1 VYRLLLEIYI
11 IDFGGA
17 IALEELGRY
26 FSGSIWPLLGLM
38 AIIVLFLLR
47 GVVVAGKW
55 RRKQFLSQMDT
66 LADPRRKT
74 STEIAKA
81 MRAQRAADFWEM
93 LARRFY
99 FGTALTSALGLVLL
113 QFLPLTTTQS
123 LYVKWVLTLI
133 TFGATSIL
141 LWYWQGWEDD
151 RERVLRKRLRL
162 AYEREQARRGLV
174 VRDESTGLYSHE
186 FFLQELRREVGRFFQ
201 RSLPISC
208 LILELERFDDF
219 KSQWG
224 ESVAETTLKRIGQ
237 AIEQNVRS
245 YDIAARYGPNRFAV
259 ALLKCKRE
267 DADGVGQRITG
278 NVTHLVLKEMN
289 RRYAEQLEFFWASCT
304 LPSKGTTPD
313 GAMAAAERMLDFKK
327 EERRRQPLSY
337 RLDTK
342 ERIS

>member
-1 VYRLLLEIYI
+1 
-11 IDFGGA
+11 
-17 IALEELGRY
+17 
-26 FSGSIWPLLGLM
+26 M

-55 RRKQFLSQMDT
+55 RRKRFLRQMDI
-66 LADPRRKT
+66 LASPKGKT
-74 STEIAKA
+74 SAEIAKA
-81 MRAQRAADFWEM
+81 MRAKRATDFWEM

-99 FGTALTSALGLVLL
+99 FGIALTSALGLLL
-113 QFLPLTTTQS
+113 VQFLPLTTTQS
-123 LYVKWVLTLI
+123 LYVKGVLTLI

-174 VRDESTGLYSHE
+174 VRDESTGLYTRG
-186 FFLQELRREVGRFFQ
+186 FFLRELRREVGRFFQ

-219 KSQWG
+219 KSRWG
-224 ESVAETTLKRIGQ
+224 ESVAQATLKRIGQ
-237 AIEQNVRS
+237 AMEQNVRS
-245 YDIAARYGPNRFAV
+245 YDIVARYGPNRVAV

-267 DADGVGQRITG
+267 DADGVGQRVTG
-278 NVTHLVLKEMN
+278 NLSHLVLNEVN
-289 RRYAEQLEFFWASCT
+289 RRYTEQLEFVWVSCT
-304 LPSKGTTPD
+304 LPRKGRNPEE
-313 GAMAAAERMLDFKK
+313 AMAAAERMLDFKK
-327 EERRRQPLSY
+327 EERRREPLSY

>member
-1 VYRLLLEIYI
+1 MEDLE
-11 IDFGGA
+11 
-17 IALEELGRY
+17 RY

-55 RRKQFLSQMDT
+55 RRKQFLRQMDT
-66 LADPRRKT
+66 LADPRRK
-74 STEIAKA
+74 SSAEIAKA
-81 MRAQRAADFWEM
+81 MRAERATDFWEM

-99 FGTALTSALGLVLL
+99 FAIALTSALGLVLV

-123 LYVKWVLTLI
+123 LYVKWVLILI

-141 LWYWQGWEDD
+141 LWYWQGWEDE
-151 RERVLRKRLRL
+151 RERVVRKRLRL

-174 VRDESTGLYSHE
+174 VRDESTGLYSRE
-186 FFLQELRREVGRFFQ
+186 FFLRELRREVRRLFQ

-224 ESVAETTLKRIGQ
+224 ESAAEATLKRIGQ

-245 YDIAARYGPNRFAV
+245 YDIVARYGPNRFAV
-259 ALLKCKRE
+259 ALLKCKRK

-278 NVTHLVLKEMN
+278 NVAHLVLNETN
-289 RRYAEQLEFFWASCT
+289 RRYAEQLEFVWVSCT
-304 LPSKGTTPD
+304 LPREGETPE
-313 GAMAAAERMLDFKK
+313 GAMAATERMLDFKK
-327 EERRRQPLSY
+327 EERRREPLSY

>member
-1 VYRLLLEIYI
+1 LGDLE
-11 IDFGGA
+11 
-17 IALEELGRY
+17 RY
-26 FSGSIWPLLGLM
+26 FAASIWPLLGLM

-47 GVVVAGKW
+47 GVVVAGKR
-55 RRKQFLSQMDT
+55 RRKRFLRQMDT

-74 STEIAKA
+74 SAEIAMA
-81 MRAQRAADFWEM
+81 MRAQRATDFWEI
-93 LARRFY
+93 LARRSY
-99 FGTALTSALGLVLL
+99 FGIALTSALGLLL
-113 QFLPLTTTQS
+113 VQFLPLTATQG
-123 LYVKWVLTLI
+123 LYVKGVLTLI
-133 TFGATSIL
+133 TFGATLIL

-174 VRDESTGLYSHE
+174 VRDESTGLYNRE

-224 ESVAETTLKRIGQ
+224 EGVAQATLKRIGQ

-267 DADGVGQRITG
+267 DADGVGQRVTG

-289 RRYAEQLEFFWASCT
+289 RRYAEQLEFVWVSCT
-304 LPSKGTTPD
+304 LPQKGKTPEE
-313 GAMAAAERMLDFKK
+313 ALAAAERMLDFKK
-327 EERRRQPLSY
+327 EEPRREPLSH

-342 ERIS
+342 E

>member
-1 VYRLLLEIYI
+1 LGDLE
-11 IDFGGA
+11 
-17 IALEELGRY
+17 RY
-26 FSGSIWPLLGLM
+26 FTASIWPLLGLM

-55 RRKQFLSQMDT
+55 RRNQFLSRMDT
-66 LADPRRKT
+66 LTDPRRKT
-74 STEIAKA
+74 SAEIAKA
-81 MRAQRAADFWEM
+81 IRAQRATDFWEI

-99 FGTALTSALGLVLL
+99 FGIALTSALGLLL
-113 QFLPLTTTQS
+113 VQFLPLTTTQS
-123 LYVKWVLTLI
+123 LYVKAVLSLI

-162 AYEREQARRGLV
+162 AYEKEQARRGLV
-174 VRDESTGLYSHE
+174 VRDEGTGLYSRE

-208 LILELERFDDF
+208 LILELERFDDL

-224 ESVAETTLKRIGQ
+224 EGVAEVTLKRIGQ

-245 YDIAARYGPNRFAV
+245 YDIVARYGPNRFAI
-259 ALLKCKRE
+259 ALLKCKGE
-267 DADGVGQRITG
+267 DADSVGQRVTG

-289 RRYAEQLEFFWASCT
+289 RRYTEQLEFVWVSCT
-304 LPSKGTTPD
+304 LPQKGRTPEE
-313 GAMAAAERMLDFKK
+313 ATAAAERMLDFKK
-327 EERRRQPLSY
+327 QERRPEPLSY

>member
-1 VYRLLLEIYI
+1 MGDLE
-11 IDFGGA
+11 
-17 IALEELGRY
+17 RY
-26 FSGSIWPLLGLM
+26 FTPSIWPLLGLM
-38 AIIVLFLLR
+38 AITVLFFLR

-55 RRKQFLSQMDT
+55 RRRQFLGQMDI

-74 STEIAKA
+74 SAEIAKA
-81 MRAQRAADFWEM
+81 MRAERATDFWEM

-99 FGTALTSALGLVLL
+99 FGIALTSALGLVLV

-123 LYVKWVLTLI
+123 LYVKWILTLI
-133 TFGATSIL
+133 TFGATLIL

-174 VRDESTGLYSHE
+174 VRDESTGLYSRE
-186 FFLQELRREVGRFFQ
+186 FFCRELRREVGRFFQ

-245 YDIAARYGPNRFAV
+245 YDIVARYGPDRFAV
-259 ALLKCKRE
+259 ALLKCRRE

-289 RRYAEQLEFFWASCT
+289 RRYAEQLKFVWVSCT
-304 LPSKGTTPD
+304 LPRKGKTPEET
-313 GAMAAAERMLDFKK
+313 MAAAERMLDFKK
-327 EERRRQPLSY
+327 EERRREPLILS
-337 RLDTK
+337 T
-342 ERIS
+342 